1 MKFENNP
8 GISSFE
14 LLVDYDADK
23 LELVDKAEGDFSGVT
38 FGNALDVRPYPMV
51 WSGGTQNNIGSVAG
65 TLKFK
70 VKNDAS
76 ETARINISYGEEPPY
91 NTSEQEV
98 QFELINGTVT
108 IKSDEPPITEYTVI
122 WLNGDGSELDRKTY
136 QQGQNEP
143 TTDKTPTKAE
153 DANYTYTFSGWDSG
167 TTSGTVKTYTPNFNR
182 EEKQQ
187 AAYTVIWLNGDGSEL
202 DRKTYQQ
209 GQNEPATDKTPT
221 KAEDA
226 NYTYTFSGWNA
237 GIVSGTTK
245 TYTPIFVS
253 YAKNVSSSSRSS
265 SSSSGVATYSITTS
279 SGIGGSVKANVKSS
293 RGGKTITL
301 QVEPNDGYELQSL
314 KVEDSRGND
323 ITVKKETDTEYT
335 FTMPYRKVTV
345 TADFQSTATLLSE
358 PVVTYAVTVNSGRG
372 SGDYAEGASVTIVAN
387 APESGKQFKEWS
399 GVNGLTF
406 TSGSVTTAN
415 ATFTMPARDVTVIA
429 TYEDIPPAII
439 FTDVSENAFYYDAV
453 LWATEKGITNGKSD
467 TLFDP
472 AGICTRAQTVTF
484 LWRAAGSPEPVS
496 NENPFSDIS
505 ENAYFYKAVLWAVE
519 QGITKGTTATTFSPG
534 NTVSRAQVVTFLYRS
549 ANSPSTGSGNNPFTD
564 VPQNSYYN
572 SAVTWASETGVT
584 QGRTSTTFN
593 PSENCNRGQ
602 IVTFLYRHFVK

>member
-1 MKFENNP
+1 MTFADASAVSTTFAMPGKAVSVKANFEDDVP
-8 GISSFE
+8 PAPVKYAVT
-14 LLVDYDADK
+14 VDGGVADK
-23 LELVDKAEGDFSGVT
+23 TEYAENDTVTITATVPDGKKFVNWTSNDSVTFADASAVSTTFAMPGKTVSVKANFEDDVPPPPVKYAVAVAGGIADKAEYAEGETVTITATVPNAQNFNYWTSNDGVT
-38 FGNALDVRPYPMV
+38 FANA
-51 WSGGTQNNIGSVAG
+51 SSVSTTFTMPG
-65 TLKFK
+65 KPVS
-70 VKNDAS
+70 VKANFTD
-76 ETARINISYGEEPPY
+76 INIP
-91 NTSEQEV
+91 
-98 QFELINGTVT
+98 
-108 IKSDEPPITEYTVI
+108 
-122 WLNGDGSELDRKTY
+122 
-136 QQGQNEP
+136 
-143 TTDKTPTKAE
+143 
-153 DANYTYTFSGWDSG
+153 
-167 TTSGTVKTYTPNFNR
+167 
-182 EEKQQ
+182 
-187 AAYTVIWLNGDGSEL
+187 
-202 DRKTYQQ
+202 
-209 GQNEPATDKTPT
+209 
-221 KAEDA
+221 
-226 NYTYTFSGWNA
+226 
-237 GIVSGTTK
+237 
-245 TYTPIFVS
+245 
-253 YAKNVSSSSRSS
+253 SSSRSS
-265 SSSSGVATYSITTS
+265 SSSSGVATYSIITS

-301 QVEPNDGYELQSL
+301 QVESNDGYELQSL

-323 ITVKKETDTEYT
+323 ITVEKETDREYT

-345 TADFQSTATLLSE
+345 TADFQSTKVS
-358 PVVTYAVTVNSGRG
+358 PTYAVTVNSGNG
-372 SGDYAEGASVTIVAN
+372 SGDYAENASVTIMAN
-387 APESGKQFKEWS
+387 TPESGKRFKEWT
-399 GVNGLTF
+399 GADGLMF
-406 TSGSVTTAN
+406 TSGSAMTAN
-415 ATFTMPARDVTVIA
+415 ATFTMPTRDVTVIA
-429 TYEDIPPAII
+429 TYEDIPPAIT
-439 FTDVSENAFYYDAV
+439 FTDVSESAFYYDAV

-593 PSENCNRGQ
+593 PSEDCNRGQ